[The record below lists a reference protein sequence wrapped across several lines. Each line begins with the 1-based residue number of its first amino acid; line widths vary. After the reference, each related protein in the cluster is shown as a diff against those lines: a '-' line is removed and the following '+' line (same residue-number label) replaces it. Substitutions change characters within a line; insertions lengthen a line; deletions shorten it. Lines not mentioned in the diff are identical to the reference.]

1 MAQQQTESDAGRKRV
16 LAAGGIIG
24 ALLAS
29 SCCVAPLVLLTLGIS
44 GAWIGTL
51 TDLAPY
57 QGYFTVATLAFL
69 GMGFWTIYRKPKQVC
84 REDSYCANPMSD
96 RIIKTVLWAATGLI
110 GIALTVDWW
119 TPYLI

>member
-69 GMGFWTIYRKPKQVC
+69 GMGFWTIYRKPKQAC

-96 RIIKTVLWAATGLI
+96 IIIKTVLWAATGLI